1 MSIPFGISFTHRIIV
16 IEKGKRTPKTEKDIS
31 EMWNNFKWSNVEAN
45 GVPQGKKR
53 GMEQKK
59 RLKNAANTFQT

>member
-1 MSIPFGISFTHRIIV
+1 
-16 IEKGKRTPKTEKDIS
+16 
-31 EMWNNFKWSNVEAN
+31 MWNNFKWSNVEAN